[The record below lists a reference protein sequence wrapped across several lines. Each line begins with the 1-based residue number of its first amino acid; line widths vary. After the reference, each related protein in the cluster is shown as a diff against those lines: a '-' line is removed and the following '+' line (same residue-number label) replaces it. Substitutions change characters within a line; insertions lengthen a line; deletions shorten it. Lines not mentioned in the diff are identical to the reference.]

1 MLKRNAFN
9 SFHSFYNDNSNNT
22 IDIKP
27 KKSKIYFYN
36 DRNNKSMNKTNSKLY
51 LSYDTYNKNINSEKI
66 EKICLHKEKC
76 PYYKSSIEFEKKI
89 KELIST
95 IKKLKSLNE
104 ILSNSIDKQTV
115 LYKSLIN
122 ENKILKEELF
132 YISSQKQ
139 FYYKYKNKRNGDL
152 NYNSEERNKKKF
164 NIDQFLS
171 KEIKSLSRFSLK
183 NIFNLKENSEE
194 FKNIMSLNE
203 KIIFNKKSKKDKHK
217 NEILK
222 DENLKVKSP
231 FIKNI
236 LFNNTINNQ
245 STKNHYNLIDE
256 YNQTCLNLI
265 SDKKTRTLLSENIDE
280 DALIQNNKILNKLI
294 LLIKTKKIFLSTLKN
309 SSDDNYYKLYNMI
322 SIFIDEHKDLIKLG
336 LKMKT
341 YIKYIIKLFENMSK
355 NNSIK
360 ILLQSIC
367 KILSC
372 KSASIYLLDNLS
384 DCLIEYSSE
393 EKITKNIN
401 KNEGIIGSCFK
412 ENKKI
417 RIDDEKNSILY
428 YPISDKNGQCLGII
442 KAFNKEIPPFN
453 NNDEEFAKLL
463 SNQAGNILNYFN
475 SNEDNRFLVKK
486 LNDLI
491 DYNISIYNINSK
503 FDFTEKT
510 EKILLNLFD
519 CTISKYYF
527 IENNKIIYYDY
538 KINEKKEFEI
548 NTGIIGKV
556 IKNKNIFISKTTEN
570 SPEYNSLVDIKVF
583 DSILVIPILE
593 HKTKIVKG
601 IAQIPYIGTINKNN
615 KPKDMEYKTIKKF
628 RKCIKYWLYHQINNL

>member
-1 MLKRNAFN
+1 M
-9 SFHSFYNDNSNNT
+9 
-22 IDIKP
+22 
-27 KKSKIYFYN
+27 
-36 DRNNKSMNKTNSKLY
+36 
-51 LSYDTYNKNINSEKI
+51 
-66 EKICLHKEKC
+66 
-76 PYYKSSIEFEKKI
+76 
-89 KELIST
+89 
-95 IKKLKSLNE
+95 
-104 ILSNSIDKQTV
+104 
-115 LYKSLIN
+115 
-122 ENKILKEELF
+122 
-132 YISSQKQ
+132 
-139 FYYKYKNKRNGDL
+139 
-152 NYNSEERNKKKF
+152 
-164 NIDQFLS
+164 
-171 KEIKSLSRFSLK
+171 
-183 NIFNLKENSEE
+183 KENSEE

-265 SDKKTRTLLSENIDE
+265 SDKKTRSLLSENIDE

-372 KSASIYLLDNLS
+372 KNSSIFLLDNLS

-393 EKITKNIN
+393 EKITKNIH
-401 KNEGIIGSCFK
+401 KNDGIIGSCFK

-601 IAQIPYIGTINKNN
+601 VAQIPYIGTINKNN

-628 RKCIKYWLYHQINNL
+628 RKCIKYWLYHQINNA